1 MPTKDEK
8 YHIVPYQNGFRVMAD
23 NGTYYSNKPLTKKR
37 ARQQQKA
44 LYAKQAQGQLFH
56 GKGYSVL
63 THGGSSHIILE
74 GEGFF
79 GDILAKVKQTYNKVS
94 TAFNKAV
101 ERVGLVSKGLRDAYP
116 PKARETIAKYGDGTI
131 TALTIRRE
139 PIQKLL
145 NLALDYITEG
155 KWSQAKKELN
165 YDRLFHLSLIASVEL
180 PNGTEH
186 RVLLE
191 KNEVINITDQF
202 SSNRRTEYLRV
213 PMVRPIPFTEFLQ
226 KAEEVGGSDYFRYD
240 AFTNNCQM
248 FIDLLL
254 RANGLT
260 DETTNNFIMQDV
272 GTLIKKLPAYTA
284 PLARAATNIAGLANV
299 AFFGEG
305 KQKEMPKQEITMK
318 PKDFFAEHRKLVGL
332 LDNIS
337 DKLKSEAKEQ
347 SSEAAGWKRKL
358 EGKSNGVM
366 KGGRMSHA
374 EAANIMRE
382 LSMVASWEDI
392 QNIYNMLKSYYI
404 NDDYFSDLI
413 NQYEDEYHAMVAN
426 PMNLGMPEFEA
437 FNMRQWIRELPT
449 NPDDPIN
456 VAPASA
462 AASPMMEDPA
472 EGEGKKGKGMSEAAK
487 KHRAKLAAFAR
498 LSPEEQAKKR
508 AEGEAGRQRII
519 GEIEDKQ
526 RKVDEW
532 NAEMRRRRDSPF
544 APIVSGLT
552 KLGDIA
558 ADMGSAVGMP
568 SIVSDVYK
576 TFAPPGS
583 KYYDGQGRPVK
594 WIQQVV
600 KDMKKGAFTKQAL
613 RHKMTPQE
621 FAKEVLA
628 NPKKYTLTTR
638 RRAMF
643 VKNVS
648 MKGRGMCG
656 GAISKDE
663 AKVLMDKLEMIE
675 DEDMSDDE
683 RWDIV
688 NEVLEKLIK
697 ELPDN
702 QDLMAAAETIRKR
715 KRNVFPPKN
724 VLMKVLEGVY
734 GKIYG
739 SGDEGE
745 DDELARIFADSM
757 SLGAPKEMAGRE
769 SRMEKP
775 VAKPAPKKPVAKPV
789 ASKELPKPKK
799 GVKRGRLSPIA
810 EEGEAEG
817 KGKQGKD
824 VSPLAK
830 YTTAKRT
837 LKDKKASL
845 NESLDDIVSSL
856 NTTRNPAMIE
866 SFVDWYAEDEKNL
879 EKVEKDLEKKQ
890 SSAAKAFYSGRTPSE
905 SGPKYKHASS
915 VPSKPSKLRKGGIAP
930 LLIGLAPTLLSSL
943 FGLGKKKKFRGG
955 LTPAQIVNTYN
966 ALMNRYDDIENLTH
980 DELIELVNDF
990 ELLLPDIILLPNTT
1004 QEVVEQIN
1012 NIIAELDLMILAG
1025 MEAEGAEE
1033 EWFNEHPPA
1042 EEEDSEAT
1050 IESEA
1055 EDIERP
1061 HKRARGGRVKSQKVA
1076 KKLLAQ
1082 RASSSQRLDLQKEAS
1097 EPSTSFEKQLLEVG
1111 LTPDEY
1117 LSKARA
1123 RAKQAGYD
1131 PTQLF
1136 FSDNPK
1142 KKLMIFDEKGRK
1154 THFGAVGYGDYI
1166 IWLNRDRSMAEKKRD
1181 AFQASHSKI
1190 KGNWASNRYSPNNLA
1205 LRILW

>member
-1 MPTKDEK
+1 MPTKEEK

-44 LYAKQAQGQLFH
+44 LYAKQAQGEVFH

-79 GDILAKVKQTYNKVS
+79 GDVLAKVKQTYNKASQV
-94 TAFNKAV
+94 FNKAV
-101 ERVGLVSKGLRDAYP
+101 ERVGLVSKGLRNAYP
-116 PKARETIAKYGDGTI
+116 PKARETIAKYGNGTI

-165 YDRLFHLSLIASVEL
+165 YDRLFHLSLVADVEL

-186 RVLLE
+186 RVLME
-191 KNEVINITDQF
+191 KNEVINITDEF
-202 SSNRRTEYLRV
+202 STNRRTEYLPV
-213 PMVRPIPFTEFLQ
+213 SMVRPIPFTEFLQ
-226 KAEEVGGSDYFRYD
+226 KAEEVGGADYFRYD
-240 AFTNNCQM
+240 AFSQNCQM
-248 FIDLLL
+248 FINLLL
-254 RANGLT
+254 KANGIS
-260 DETTNNFIMQDV
+260 DERTTNFIMQDV

-347 SSEAAGWKRKL
+347 SSEAADWKRKL

-366 KGGRMSHA
+366 KGGIMSHA

-413 NQYEDEYHAMVAN
+413 NQYENEYQAMIAN

-449 NPDDPIN
+449 RPDDPIN
-456 VAPASA
+456 VLPASA
-462 AASPMMEDPA
+462 PPSPMMEDPA
-472 EGEGKKGKGMSEAAK
+472 EGEGRKRKGKGISAAAK
-487 KHRAKLAAFAR
+487 KQREKLAAFAR

-532 NAEMRRRRDSPF
+532 NAEMKRRRDSPF

-552 KLGDIA
+552 KLGDVA
-558 ADMGSAVGMP
+558 AEFGSAVGMP

-583 KYYDGQGRPVK
+583 KFYDGNGRPVK

-613 RHKMTPQE
+613 RHKMTPEE

-628 NPKKYTLTTR
+628 NPKNYTLTTR

-656 GAISKDE
+656 GAISKSE
-663 AKVLMDKLEMIE
+663 AKDLMDKLEMIE
-675 DEDMSDDE
+675 EEDMSDDE

-688 NEVLEKLIK
+688 NEVLEKLIV

-757 SLGAPKEMAGRE
+757 SLGTPKEMAGRE

-799 GVKRGRLSPIA
+799 GIKRSRLSPIA

-817 KGKQGKD
+817 KGKEGKD

-830 YTTAKRT
+830 YAPFGKKIKS
-837 LKDKKASL
+837 LKIQRDNIVASM
-845 NESLDDIVSSL
+845 NNIAADYRK
-856 NTTRNPAMIE
+856 TRNEDMKETLMEMYDEDKERLEELDREIGAVVPTMSSERKTAARKILHTPAASE
-866 SFVDWYAEDEKNL
+866 NPPKAKYEK
-879 EKVEKDLEKKQ
+879 
-890 SSAAKAFYSGRTPSE
+890 
-905 SGPKYKHASS
+905 SS
-915 VPSKPSKLRKGGIAP
+915 VPENPSKLRKGGISP

-943 FGLGKKKKFRGG
+943 FGLGQKKKF
-955 LTPAQIVNTYN
+955 
-966 ALMNRYDDIENLTH
+966 D
-980 DELIELVNDF
+980 
-990 ELLLPDIILLPNTT
+990 
-1004 QEVVEQIN
+1004 
-1012 NIIAELDLMILAG
+1012 
-1025 MEAEGAEE
+1025 
-1033 EWFNEHPPA
+1033 
-1042 EEEDSEAT
+1042 
-1050 IESEA
+1050 
-1055 EDIERP
+1055 
-1061 HKRARGGRVKSQKVA
+1061 GGRVKSQQVA
-1076 KKLLAQ
+1076 KKLLKQ
-1082 RASSSQRLDLQKEAS
+1082 RADSSQRLEFQKEAS
-1097 EPSTSFEKQLLEVG
+1097 LPSATFERQLIEAG

-1136 FSDNPK
+1136 FSDKPK
-1142 KKLMIFDEKGRK
+1142 NKLMIFDEKGK
-1154 THFGAVGYGDYI
+1154 KHYFGAVGYGDYI
-1166 IWLNRDRSMAEKKRD
+1166 IWLNRDKSIAEKKRD

-1190 KGNWASNRYSPNNLA
+1190 KGNWASNKYSPNNLA
-1205 LRILW
+1205 LRITW